1 MADEDLDWTPADE
14 ARDRIDR
21 LDVAKADAKQL
32 KKDLNLAKN
41 AAKTLLKTTKP
52 NTARSYD
59 SDESSYETVYSKYTH
74 LNYKKYKKLDKA
86 DPQGAI
92 YRKML
97 AKAGISRAHVE

>member
-21 LDVAKADAKQL
+21 LDEAKADAKQL
-32 KKDLNLAKN
+32 KKDLNLAKS

-59 SDESSYETVYSKYTH
+59 SDESSYDTVYSKYTH
-74 LNYKKYKKLDKA
+74 FDYKKEDEFNRENYKKYKKIDKA

-92 YRKML
+92 YR
-97 AKAGISRAHVE
+97 RC